1 MCCQLL
7 ILFITVL
14 SCLLSQEAGRA
25 LRVTECKLVNV
36 LGNDMFSCKKNLQ
49 DELGTESVMLSI
61 RSSRLNKLGPK
72 PHMCL
77 GICALAKKTLSQLRS
92 NLNYTL
98 QEDLII

>member
-7 ILFITVL
+7 ILFITDP
-14 SCLLSQEAGRA
+14 SCLLSQEAGLA
-25 LRVTECKLVNV
+25 LRGTEGKLVNV
-36 LGNDMFSCKKNLQ
+36 LCNDMFSYKKNLQ

-98 QEDLII
+98 EGG